1 MTVLI
6 TYILKHCKS
15 YWLFLR
21 FLKTEELM
29 NIYLRHV
36 IAILYLHSRLLKDVQ
51 F

>member
-6 TYILKHCKS
+6 TYIVKHCKNC
-15 YWLFLR
+15 WLFLR

-29 NIYLRHV
+29 NIYLRHI
-36 IAILYLHSRLLKDVQ
+36 IAVWYLHSRLLKDVQ